1 MKKILITII
10 CFLLSSCSY
19 NIGRLYR
26 SGNLSGYEYVYV
38 KPTTQRS
45 IGFCNNGHVVSTV
58 MSPSDMIVGEFM
70 SMGFVALN
78 DFPDSTLVQKTIV
91 VTYGEKSVKKTCDRY
106 RANIVIQ
113 GISAIDHKLVM
124 TIEGTGYGDD
134 EIEAIRDA
142 IDRCFQKVL

>member
-1 MKKILITII
+1 
-10 CFLLSSCSY
+10 
-19 NIGRLYR
+19 
-26 SGNLSGYEYVYV
+26 
-38 KPTTQRS
+38 
-45 IGFCNNGHVVSTV
+45 
-58 MSPSDMIVGEFM
+58 MIMGEFM

-91 VTYGEKSVKKTCDRY
+91 VTYGEKSVKKTGDRY
-106 RANIVIQ
+106 RADIVIQ